1 MNVSISSQQS
11 GKPIQL
17 TDLIEA
23 KPIGRF
29 HLKVIALCFLIIFLD
44 GFDTTLIGFIAPA
57 LVLDWHIDRHALGPV
72 VSAALLGIALG
83 SFAAGPIADR
93 YGRKLVLVGGVL
105 LFAVMTLATPFAS
118 DLYWMS
124 VLRLLTGL
132 GLGATIPNACTLASE
147 YAPHKHRAAIVTT
160 VLCGFT
166 IGSAAGG
173 FASSW
178 VLRYW
183 GWQGVLFACGGAALL
198 LVPLLMAQL
207 PESLHFLIKK
217 GNSATRIRSI
227 LGRFAP
233 EVTTDQIKSDSC
245 QFALSSNPVAAIVST
260 TYRLSTLALWCA
272 FFMASFAVYIL
283 IGWLPMLVTD
293 AGFTVADAAM
303 TAGVFQTGGAIG
315 VILQGRAMDRW
326 NAHCVLAGAY
336 FGSALLIFL
345 LGGAGS
351 HLILLMAYAGL
362 AGFCIA
368 GANSGIFA
376 LAAMSYPP
384 AMRATG
390 ISWMSGVGRFGAIL
404 SGFVGAQLLGSG
416 WNLLQVT
423 GMLTVPVFIAAV
435 SILVKWKVSHKSRR
449 LVTRTGSH
457 QDA

>member
-1 MNVSISSQQS
+1 MSAPVAGQQN
-11 GKPIQL
+11 KKVVQL
-17 TDLIEA
+17 TELIEA
-23 KPIGRF
+23 KPISKF

-93 YGRKLVLVGGVL
+93 YGRKVVLVGGVL
-105 LFAVMTLATPFAS
+105 WFALMTIATPFAP
-118 DLYWMS
+118 DLHWMAA
-124 VLRLLTGL
+124 LRLLTGL

-147 YAPHKHRAAIVTT
+147 YAPRRHRAAIVTT

-178 VLRYW
+178 VIRYW
-183 GWQGVLFACGGAALL
+183 GWEGVLFTCGGAALL
-198 LVPLLMAQL
+198 LVPLLIAQM
-207 PESLHFLIKK
+207 PESLQFLLKK
-217 GNSATRIRSI
+217 GGSANRINSI
-227 LGRFAP
+227 LEKFAP
-233 EVTTDQIKSDSC
+233 ETASGQVLADPPEAVIVT
-245 QFALSSNPVAAIVST
+245 NPVLAIISAPQRVST
-260 TYRLSTLALWCA
+260 FALWCA

-293 AGFTVADAAM
+293 AGFTVGDAAM
-303 TAGVFQTGGAIG
+303 TAGVFQAGGAIG

-326 NAHCVLAGAY
+326 NPHLVLAGAY
-336 FGSALLIFL
+336 IGSAILIFL

-351 HLILLMAYAGL
+351 HLMLLMTYAGF

-376 LAAMSYPP
+376 LAAMSYPTSI
-384 AMRATG
+384 RGTG
-390 ISWMSGVGRFGAIL
+390 ISWMSGIGRFGAIL

-423 GMLTVPVFIAAV
+423 GMLTVPILIAAAA
-435 SILVKWKVSHKSRR
+435 ILLKWKTSDGMASAMPVR
-449 LVTRTGSH
+449 
-457 QDA
+457 DAH

>member
-1 MNVSISSQQS
+1 MNVSFNSQPGVRS
-11 GKPIQL
+11 VQL

-23 KPIGRF
+23 QPFGKF
-29 HLKVIALCFLIIFLD
+29 HSKVIALCFLIIFLD

-57 LVLDWHIDRHALGPV
+57 LVQDWHIDRHALGPV

-93 YGRKLVLVGGVL
+93 YGRKVVLVGGVL
-105 LFAVMTLATPFAS
+105 WFAVMTLASPFAP
-118 DLYWMS
+118 DLHW
-124 VLRLLTGL
+124 LTAFRLLTGL

-147 YAPHKHRAAIVTT
+147 YAPHKHRAAAVTT

-173 FASSW
+173 FVSSW
-178 VLRYW
+178 VIRYW
-183 GWQGVLFACGGAALL
+183 GWEGVLFTCGGAGLL
-198 LVPLLMAQL
+198 LVPLLMWQM
-207 PESLHFLIKK
+207 PESLQFMIKK
-217 GNSATRIRSI
+217 GGAAKRIQAVLRKLAPGVERSELLADVIESDASTQAKNPITAILSAQQRRAT
-227 LGRFAP
+227 F
-233 EVTTDQIKSDSC
+233 
-245 QFALSSNPVAAIVST
+245 
-260 TYRLSTLALWCA
+260 ALWCA

-283 IGWLPMLVTD
+283 IGWLPMLVAD
-293 AGFTVADAAM
+293 AGFTVGDAAM

-315 VILQGRAMDRW
+315 VILLGRAMDRW
-326 NAHCVLAGAY
+326 NPHLVLAGAY
-336 FGSALLIFL
+336 LGSAALIFL

-351 HLILLMAYAGL
+351 HLTLLMAYAGM

-376 LAAMSYPP
+376 LAAISYPT

-416 WNLLQVT
+416 WTLLQVT
-423 GMLTVPVFIAAV
+423 GMLTVPVLIAAAAV
-435 SILVKWKVSHKSRR
+435 LLKWKG
-449 LVTRTGSH
+449 LGSSKTI
-457 QDA
+457 